1 MKFRSFFLS
10 ILAGAALAA
19 GCAQEQVVSSIAEF
33 RVEKSYIGLP
43 LGGGSNSSAYEATA
57 SWSFDTA
64 AIPDWLTITPT
75 SGGAG
80 SDYIIFFA
88 EPNTGDSERSLE
100 LRVTVGGKQQRFTI
114 YQAGPGEVEAP
125 LSTIAEVMAGNDG
138 QTFRVRGTVT
148 SIVNTNYG
156 NLYIADDTG
165 SIYIY
170 GLLNAKGQYPKDAG
184 GWATFGVDA
193 GDVITVQGPR
203 TPKDAGGWATFG
215 VDAGDVITVQGPR
228 TLYNGTTLE
237 LVDASLISVE
247 KSLIEVDPADV
258 AVGSEA
264 GTFTVSVVSKANGM
278 VVIPS
283 ESWVRATD
291 IAAGEGDAVVYSFAY
306 DANTTTAAR
315 SATIQF
321 KAANSAKTVT
331 VKQEGVPPT
340 GQSITEIV
348 ALPDNSGVET
358 LESVVV
364 AKTGRGFVISDGT
377 TAIYAYDSGA
387 NAVEPGDVV
396 KVLATKTTYNG
407 VPELATLTSVEKT
420 GTAAVNHPAVK
431 DVTAE
436 VLTYEASVAEYIQFT
451 GTLHVSGNY
460 YNVEFDGVDTGVK
473 QGSIVYPVESLGA
486 AAFDGQVITVTGYY
500 NGLSSGGKYLNVIA
514 TKIVGANAKGTLTNP
529 YTPAEAA
536 EAVAGLSWT
545 SNTEYEFT
553 DDVYVKG
560 KICRIASGG
569 TYTEGGTYGN
579 ASFFLSADGTGE
591 GEFQVFR
598 ALYLGNKKF
607 EAGQT
612 DIKVGDDVII
622 FGKLMNYKGNTPETV
637 SGKAY
642 LYSLNGKTE

>member
-1 MKFRSFFLS
+1 MKLTHYILS

-43 LGGGSNSSAYEATA
+43 LGGGTNSTAYEATA
-57 SWSFDTA
+57 SWSFDSS

-80 SDYIIFFA
+80 SDYIVFFA
-88 EPNTGDSERSLE
+88 EPNTGNDVRTAD

-114 YQAGPGEVEAP
+114 YQEGPGEVEAP
-125 LSTIAEVMAGNDG
+125 LSTIAQVMSGNDG
-138 QTFRVRGTVT
+138 ETFRIRGTVT

-170 GLLNAKGQYPKDAG
+170 GLFNAKGQY
-184 GWATFGVDA
+184 
-193 GDVITVQGPR
+193 
-203 TPKDAGGWATFG
+203 PKDAGGWATFG

-237 LVDASLISVE
+237 LVDATLISVE
-247 KSLIEVDPADV
+247 KSLIEVDPAEV

-264 GTFTVSVVSKANGM
+264 GTFEVSVVSKANGM
-278 VVIPS
+278 VVLPS
-283 ESWVRATD
+283 ESWIRVTD
-291 IAAGEGDAVVYSFAY
+291 IAAGDGDAVVYSFAY
-306 DANTTTAAR
+306 DANTTTATR
-315 SATIQF
+315 TATIQF
-321 KAANSAKTVT
+321 KAANSAKSVTVT
-331 VKQEGVPPT
+331 QEGVPPT

-364 AKTGRGFVISDGT
+364 AKTGRGFVVSDGT

-420 GTAAVNHPAVK
+420 GTAAVNHPTAK

-436 VLTYEASVAEYIQFT
+436 ALTYEASVAEYIQFT
-451 GTLHVSGNY
+451 GTLHISGNY
-460 YNVEFDGVDTGVK
+460 YNVEFAGVDTGVK

-486 AAFDGQVITVTGYY
+486 AAFDGQTVTVTGYY
-500 NGLSSGGKYLNVIA
+500 NGLSSGGKFLNIIA
-514 TKIVGANAKGTLTNP
+514 TKIVDANAKGTLANP

-536 EAVAGLSWT
+536 AAVAGFSWT
-545 SNTEYEFT
+545 SSTEYDST
-553 DDVYVKG
+553 DDVYMKG
-560 KICRIASGG
+560 KICRIDSGG

-579 ASFFLSADGTGE
+579 ATFFLSADGTGE
-591 GEFQVFR
+591 GEFQVYR

-612 DIKVGDDVII
+612 DIKVGDDVVIY
-622 FGKLMNYKGNTPETV
+622 GKLMNYRGNTPETV

>member
-1 MKFRSFFLS
+1 MKLRYYILS

-19 GCAQEQVVSSIAEF
+19 GCAQEQVISSIAEF
-33 RVEKSYIGLP
+33 KPEKSYIGLP
-43 LGGGSNSSAYEATA
+43 LEGGINTTPVKATA
-57 SWSFDTA
+57 SWSFDTS
-64 AIPDWLTITPT
+64 AIPEWLTVSPT
-75 SGGAG
+75 SGGAEVEH
-80 SDYIIFFA
+80 IVFAA
-88 EPNTGDSERSLE
+88 EPNTGNSERSVNL
-100 LRVTVGGKQQRFTI
+100 VVNVGGKQQRFTVI
-114 YQAGPGEVEAP
+114 QAGPGEVEAP
-125 LSTIAEVMAGNDG
+125 LSTIAQVAAGNDG
-138 QTFRVRGTVT
+138 ETFRIRGTVT

-156 NLYIADDTG
+156 NLYVSDDTG

-170 GLLNAKGQYPKDAG
+170 GLFNAKGQY
-184 GWATFGVDA
+184 
-193 GDVITVQGPR
+193 
-203 TPKDAGGWATFG
+203 PKDAGGWATFG

-237 LVDASLISVE
+237 LVDATLISVE

-258 AVGSEA
+258 TVSSEA
-264 GTFTVSVVSKANGM
+264 GTFSVSVVSKANGM
-278 VVIPS
+278 VVLPS
-283 ESWVRATD
+283 EDWVRVSD
-291 IAAGEGDAVVYSFAY
+291 IAAGEGDAVLYSFTY
-306 DANTTTAAR
+306 DANTTTASR
-315 SATIQF
+315 TATIQF
-321 KAANSAKTVT
+321 KAANSSKSITVT
-331 VKQEGVPPT
+331 QEGVPPT

-364 AKTGRGFVISDGT
+364 AKTGRGFVVSDGT

-436 VLTYEASVAEYIQFT
+436 ALTYEASVAEYIQFT
-451 GTLHVSGNY
+451 GTLKVSGNY
-460 YNVEFDGVDTGVK
+460 YNVEIDGVDPAVK

-486 AAFDGQVITVTGYY
+486 AALNGQSITVTGYY

-514 TKIVGANAKGTLTNP
+514 TKVVGANAKGTLSNP

-536 EAVAGLSWT
+536 EAVAGLTWS
-545 SNTEYEFT
+545 SNTDYEST
-553 DDVYVKG
+553 DDVYVRG

-569 TYTEGGTYGN
+569 TFTEGGTYGN
-579 ASFFLSADGTGE
+579 ASFFLSADGTGD
-591 GEFQVFR
+591 GEFQVYR

-622 FGKLMNYKGNTPETV
+622 FGKLMNYRGNTPETV

>member
-1 MKFRSFFLS
+1 MKFRSLFLS

-19 GCAQEQVVSSIAEF
+19 GCAQEQVISSIAEF
-33 RVEKSYIGLP
+33 HPEKSYIGFP
-43 LGGGSNSSAYEATA
+43 LNGGSNSTAFEATA

-64 AIPDWLTITPT
+64 AIPEWLTITPS

-80 SDYIIFFA
+80 SDYIVFFA
-88 EPNTGDSERSLE
+88 ESNTENTPRTAD
-100 LRVTVGGKQQRFTI
+100 LRVSVGGKQQRFTI
-114 YQAGPGEVEAP
+114 FQEGPGEYEAP
-125 LSTIAEVMAGNDG
+125 LSTIADVVAGTDG
-138 QTFRVRGTVT
+138 QTFRIRGTVT
-148 SIVNTNYG
+148 TVVNTNYG
-156 NLYIADDTG
+156 NLYIEDETG

-170 GLLNAKGQYPKDAG
+170 GLFNAKGQYPKDAG
-184 GWATFGVDA
+184 GWN
-193 GDVITVQGPR
+193 
-203 TPKDAGGWATFG
+203 TFG

-237 LVDASLISVE
+237 LVDATLIKVE
-247 KSLIEVDPADV
+247 KSLIDIDPADV
-258 AVGSEA
+258 ALESADA
-264 GTFTVSVVSKANGM
+264 GTFSVSVVSKANGM

-283 ESWVRATD
+283 EDWVKVTD
-291 IAAGEGDAVVYSFAY
+291 IAAGDGDALVYTFSHE
-306 DANTTTAAR
+306 ANTTTAAR
-315 SATIQF
+315 TASILF
-321 KAANSAKTVT
+321 KAANSSKSITVT
-331 VKQEGVPPT
+331 QPGVPPT

-364 AKTGRGFVISDGT
+364 AKTGRGFVVSDGT

-387 NAVEPGDVV
+387 NPVEPGDVV

-436 VLTYEASVAEYIQFT
+436 ALTYEASVAEYIQFT

-460 YNVEFDGVDTGVK
+460 YNVEIDGVDPAVK

-545 SNTEYEFT
+545 SNTEYEAT

-622 FGKLMNYKGNTPETV
+622 YGKLMNYKGNTPETV